1 MDNLNLNFDFGQF
14 ALPLKPSTQQH
25 LNKVYTELAT
35 MFLLSAAGA
44 YLDIQLNLQGFIT
57 LAVTIISIVWF
68 QFTNELMEPKKAKLL
83 LYTFA
88 ITKGISLGALLDAVI
103 DINEQVLFTALGS
116 TGVIFTCFTLS
127 VLYSRNR
134 STIFTAS
141 ILSSLV
147 SVLFWVRISNW
158 FIGSSGLF
166 DLELYL
172 GLGLF
177 CMYVIYDTQAM
188 IIKSERGEKFVM
200 RHAFELYTDFVG
212 MFVRILIILLKK
224 DEKKQKK
231 RREQL

>member
-1 MDNLNLNFDFGQF
+1 MDNFSFDLRQF

-25 LNKVYTELAT
+25 LINVYTELAT
-35 MFLLSAAGA
+35 LFLLSAVGS

-57 LAVTIISIVWF
+57 LAMTIVSVVWF
-68 QFTNELMEPKKAKLL
+68 HFTNELTDPKKARLL

-103 DINEQVLFTALGS
+103 DIDEQLLFTALGS
-116 TGVIFTCFTLS
+116 TGVVFTCFTLS

-134 STIFTAS
+134 STIVSAGL
-141 ILSSLV
+141 LSSLV
-147 SVLFWVRISNW
+147 SVLFWVRLSNW

-177 CMYVIYDTQAM
+177 SIYVIYDTQAM
-188 IIKSERGEKFVM
+188 IIKSERGEKFVL
-200 RHAFELYTDFVG
+200 RHAFEL
-212 MFVRILIILLKK
+212 
-224 DEKKQKK
+224 
-231 RREQL
+231 